1 MDEICAYAFN
11 GASQVKELH
20 LSDRITTVGP
30 RGLAVDA
37 PLEHIHVDLAEP
49 IEGHAAFDIFP
60 PRTDRSEQQMMLAL
74 TVPTFVSIEA
84 LFEHYDNAIINA
96 SSFDALSESGL
107 GVHEQAVRLIQR
119 LEDPVFMGPVS
130 QDMARRVLRNG
141 LCGICL
147 EMARHD
153 DRDSLRRLADLGIL
167 SAENIDEV
175 ISAVQQVQDASMTG
189 YLLEVKRMR
198 FGVRSFDFSL

>member
-1 MDEICAYAFN
+1 M
-11 GASQVKELH
+11 KELH

-37 PLEHIHVDLAEP
+37 PLEHIHVDLADP
-49 IEGHAAFDIFP
+49 VEGHAAFDIFP